1 MSSQGGWMR
10 VALANSVR
18 GGLLLLYACH
28 VIHMLHEG
36 AAAKTPLSGDG
47 TQRAQ
52 VPQAPTQL
60 WRALLSGFRC

>member
-1 MSSQGGWMR
+1 MSSQGGWMC
-10 VALANSVR
+10 VALASIVR
-18 GGLLLLYACH
+18 GGLLLLYVYH

-52 VPQAPTQL
+52 VPPGSHPAVASP
-60 WRALLSGFRC
+60 A